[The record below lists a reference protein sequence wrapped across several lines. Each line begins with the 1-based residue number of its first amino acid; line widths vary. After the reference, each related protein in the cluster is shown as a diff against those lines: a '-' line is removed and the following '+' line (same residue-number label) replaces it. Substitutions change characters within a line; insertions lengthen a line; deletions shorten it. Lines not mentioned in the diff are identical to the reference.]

1 MPLAPLTLVEL
12 AGGPLVLARAV
23 DFALLVGADVGVSRA
38 EPLEALAVA
47 LVVDPFALVDSRVG
61 VGDDA
66 LAVPLALLNLPDVDT
81 VLVRLYSKVAL
92 LFDPSEVD
100 HVRHYR
106 LVAQVLL
113 LLSFTEVLL
122 GHPLLH
128 SLTVRVDP
136 RASVGL
142 LPV

>member
-12 AGGPLVLARAV
+12 AGGPLVLARPV
-23 DFALLVGADVGVSRA
+23 DFALLVGADVGVSGA
-38 EPLEALAVA
+38 EPLEALPMA

-81 VLVRLYSKVAL
+81 VLVRLHSKVTL
-92 LFDPSEVD
+92 LFDPSEID
-100 HVRHYR
+100 HIRHYR

-128 SLTVRVDP
+128 SFAVRVDP
-136 RASVGL
+136 RAGVGL